1 MAGISRHFST
11 GGHSSKC
18 SIANANARNL
28 KADRVVRLNAI
39 GFIWDVNTKRKMMK
53 DEDIDDGVNGGSD
66 SATID
71 TSDKKNI
78 TGSVEER
85 KAKRKTKHIRSGDN
99 ANEA

>member
-1 MAGISRHFST
+1 
-11 GGHSSKC
+11 
-18 SIANANARNL
+18 
-28 KADRVVRLNAI
+28 
-39 GFIWDVNTKRKMMK
+39 MMK
-53 DEDIDDGVNGGSD
+53 DEDSDDGVNGGSD